1 MYTFF
6 EAAADSGNAG
16 GSIIG
21 GIISVALTVLGII
34 AMWNIFTKAGEAGW
48 KRLIPILNTYTMF
61 KIVYG
66 NGWKFLLLLVTI
78 LGEIL
83 AIVYLVRLGQV
94 FGKGVGFILGL
105 IFLAPIFIILLGFGK
120 DQYQGPMT
128 DKFI

>member
-6 EAAADSGNAG
+6 EAVADSGDAG

-48 KRLIPILNTYTMF
+48 KSLIPILNTYTMF

-66 NGWKFLLLLVTI
+66 NGWKFLLLLVPI

>member
-6 EAAADSGNAG
+6 EAAADSGDAG

-48 KRLIPILNTYTMF
+48 KSLIPILNTYTMF

-66 NGWKFLLLLVTI
+66 NGWKFLLLLVPI

>member
-48 KRLIPILNTYTMF
+48 KSLIPILNTYTMF

-66 NGWKFLLLLVTI
+66 NGWKFLLLLVPI

>member
-48 KRLIPILNTYTMF
+48 KSLIPILNTYTMF

>member
-1 MYTFF
+1 MYTLF
-6 EAAADSGNAG
+6 EAVADSGDAA

-21 GIISVALTVLGII
+21 GVISVALAVLGII
-34 AMWNIFTKAGEAGW
+34 AMWNIFTKAGYSGI
-48 KRLIPILNTYTMF
+48 RSIIPILNTYTMF

-66 NGWKFLLLLVTI
+66 NGWKFLLLLVPI

>member
-6 EAAADSGNAG
+6 EAAADSGDAG

-48 KRLIPILNTYTMF
+48 KSLIPILNTYTMF

-66 NGWKFLLLLVTI
+66 NGWKFLLLLVPI

-83 AIVYLVRLGQV
+83 AIVYLVRLGQA

>member
-1 MYTFF
+1 
-6 EAAADSGNAG
+6 
-16 GSIIG
+16 
-21 GIISVALTVLGII
+21 
-34 AMWNIFTKAGEAGW
+34 MWNIFTKAGEAGW
-48 KRLIPILNTYTMF
+48 KSLIPILNTYTMF

-66 NGWKFLLLLVTI
+66 NGWKFLLLLVPI

>member
-6 EAAADSGNAG
+6 EAVADSGDAG

-48 KRLIPILNTYTMF
+48 KSLIPILNTYTMF

>member
-48 KRLIPILNTYTMF
+48 KSLIPILNTYTMF

-66 NGWKFLLLLVTI
+66 NGWKFLLLLVPI

-83 AIVYLVRLGQV
+83 AIVYLVRLGQA

>member
-6 EAAADSGNAG
+6 EAVADSGDAG

-66 NGWKFLLLLVTI
+66 NGWKFLLLLVPI

-83 AIVYLVRLGQV
+83 AIVYLVRLGQA

>member
-6 EAAADSGNAG
+6 EAVADSGDAG